1 MGLRYGGPC
10 FFGWLGIQ
18 DAAAIQ
24 RVEDADVFSGVRKLL
39 DQGCASEMGH
49 LAQWKLRVLL
59 PIETFLPAHWNK
71 ME

>member
-1 MGLRYGGPC
+1 MAVPVFLGAGMA
-10 FFGWLGIQ
+10 GIQ

-49 LAQWKLRVLL
+49 LAQ
-59 PIETFLPAHWNK
+59 
-71 ME
+71 